1 MTFELLSQL
10 YIFENSTECSKI
22 SFDSDTF
29 RMAKRSIAEKAIKPP
44 VFTYHE
50 AMSIFLGS

>member
-1 MTFELLSQL
+1 MALELLSQL

-29 RMAKRSIAEKAIKPP
+29 RMAKRSIVGKTRLA
-44 VFTYHE
+44 
-50 AMSIFLGS
+50 LNRGN